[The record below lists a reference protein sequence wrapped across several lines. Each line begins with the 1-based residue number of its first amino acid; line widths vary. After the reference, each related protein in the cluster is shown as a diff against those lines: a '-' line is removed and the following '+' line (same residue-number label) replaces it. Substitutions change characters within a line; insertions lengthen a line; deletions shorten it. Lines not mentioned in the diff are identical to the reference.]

1 MTRAARHTGALEG
14 MDEFLIR
21 PLRDRDQI
29 RAILEGRRPYAA
41 YALGQLEPALFRL
54 TEWWLS
60 SGARNQAL
68 LLHSHGGLGN
78 ATFAMG
84 EATALDAL
92 LSVHP
97 GQRQTFLTCEVSHLE
112 TVLRHFVLEQ
122 RQTMIRMQV
131 TPQSFRPSA
140 EMEVRR
146 LKGDDARD
154 INRLYRTDGV
164 PSFYSGRQIDDSVY
178 FGVERDGPRPMRS
191 GSRPAARLSPLPD
204 SPELA
209 RRLGLTGLAGRASG
223 QAFDLRCDLPCAPY
237 SEVAVEKIGRTAG
250 DVASRVAVR
259 FDELQESAR
268 LIERL
273 LSGLPDL
280 PRQATSLRMFF
291 PLLLSW
297 LSRQRWPKRRVCL
310 IQVDSNSA

>member
-178 FGVERDGPRPMRS
+178 FGVERDGRTVAVAGTHVISSASAIAVVGNVYTHPSYRGQHMAQATTSAVTQQLLRFCREVVLSVDPTNE
-191 GSRPAARLSPLPD
+191 PAVRAYQ
-204 SPELA
+204 
-209 RRLGLTGLAGRASG
+209 RLGYT
-223 QAFDLRCDLPCAPY
+223 
-237 SEVAVEKIGRTAG
+237 EV
-250 DVASRVAVR
+250 
-259 FDELQESAR
+259 AR
-268 LIERL
+268 LIEGAAVRRDATGMPTALRRL
-273 LSGLPDL
+273 AA
-280 PRQATSLRMFF
+280 RLRGRGDGGE
-291 PLLLSW
+291 LV
-297 LSRQRWPKRRVCL
+297 RVEH
-310 IQVDSNSA
+310 S